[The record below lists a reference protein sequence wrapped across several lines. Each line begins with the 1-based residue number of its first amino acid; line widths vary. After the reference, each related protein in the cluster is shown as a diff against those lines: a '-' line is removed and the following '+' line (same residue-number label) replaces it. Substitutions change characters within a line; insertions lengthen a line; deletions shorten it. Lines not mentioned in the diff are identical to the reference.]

1 MKKSVEKDNKF
12 NEKMEEIY
20 SEKAFTHLKEIPF
33 FKKEYDEIIKYGL
46 KEKPKKVTYNYQK
59 IKDLERDYKL
69 NGDEIE
75 YEEDQKIKQITDI
88 DELTK
93 YIQGDEKK
101 KKKRKKKKKENPI
114 NMLGKCNYYKEK
126 NLEDDQI
133 SIVSHD
139 TIVSNFKKDIRN
151 DNIED
156 KHIAKTKPIL
166 SDKFIED
173 LE

>member
-1 MKKSVEKDNKF
+1 MKKNVETEFNKT
-12 NEKMEEIY
+12 MEEIY
-20 SEKAFTHLKEIPF
+20 IEYAFTSVKEIPM
-33 FKKEYDEIIKYGL
+33 FKKEYDEICKYGL
-46 KEKPKKVTYNYQK
+46 KEMPKKVKYNYQK

-75 YEEDQKIKQITDI
+75 YKEDEKIKQITDI

-101 KKKRKKKKKENPI
+101 KKKRKKKKKEDPI
-114 NMLGKCNYYKEK
+114 NMINKFNFNEK

-139 TIVSNFKKDIRN
+139 TIVSNFKKDIRS

-156 KHIAKTKPIL
+156 KNIAKTKPIL